1 MIEEAAGEPPD
12 PDRVP
17 GGWRSRLKEWAR
29 CMRAAG
35 DRHPWLPGAAAGEP
49 IMGPNETGWIE
60 CAAALADTGL
70 DGSERMDTVAALSAH
85 IRGTQSAGAAGTQ
98 PWAADRQ
105 RELLLA
111 HADRYAAV
119 ASAAV
124 SPVRDTSREF
134 GLTRILDGLRLLIA
148 ERSSPPP
155 PGPLPGALPALLAI
169 PVGPPLRA
177 TDESAAG

>member
-1 MIEEAAGEPPD
+1 MET
-12 PDRVP
+12 VP
-17 GGWRSRLKEWAR
+17 
-29 CMRAAG
+29 
-35 DRHPWLPGAAAGEP
+35 
-49 IMGPNETGWIE
+49 
-60 CAAALADTGL
+60 
-70 DGSERMDTVAALSAH
+70 ALSAH

-98 PWAADRQ
+98 SWATERW

-111 HADRYAAV
+111 HADRYPALTSV

-134 GLTRILDGLRLLIA
+134 GLPA
-148 ERSSPPP
+148 SSTASGCSSRNGHPPPP